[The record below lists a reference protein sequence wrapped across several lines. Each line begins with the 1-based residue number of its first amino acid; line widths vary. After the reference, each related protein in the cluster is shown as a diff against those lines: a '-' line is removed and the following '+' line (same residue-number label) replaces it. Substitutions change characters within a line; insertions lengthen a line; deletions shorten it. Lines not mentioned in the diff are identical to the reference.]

1 MLKYTTSATDK
12 LADTVYVG
20 AFATV
25 LNISQCVIGEF
36 FTILALCMQ
45 ELCAP
50 APAPSILFLFC
61 DEKKKNT
68 GQEKETR

>member
-1 MLKYTTSATDK
+1 MSNAKLPFPKDK
-12 LADTVYVG
+12 SS
-20 AFATV
+20 
-25 LNISQCVIGEF
+25 NNKNNF
-36 FTILALCMQ
+36 FIHKLYHENGITYICMQ

-50 APAPSILFLFC
+50 ALAPSILFLFC

>member
-1 MLKYTTSATDK
+1 MIRSKTLSAKALKKYLQC
-12 LADTVYVG
+12 LAHRFNVYYMILMN
-20 AFATV
+20 V
-25 LNISQCVIGEF
+25 LIPVLLMQG
-36 FTILALCMQ
+36 LCT
-45 ELCAP
+45 P

>member
-1 MLKYTTSATDK
+1 MLKFTTSATDK
-12 LADTVYVG
+12 LAD
-20 AFATV
+20 AIFARAKATCF
-25 LNISQCVIGEF
+25 NISLCTLGEF